1 MIEGSDGVLIEGGF
15 NNDGGVVGGLY
26 PGGLGSTNLIFESG
40 IVGGGS
46 KTMSRQR
53 RKVSKRLRKMTKKAM
68 KSMKEIRKKRLKQ
81 KKKHSKFH
89 KQIISSIESN
99 KPISSDSFKDL
110 SPSVRKFLEGIETK
124 SNTLQFS
131 DYKGKNLI
139 KKGKSRTRGGNHHET
154 TRKKKKKRSKKR
166 GGNWKDKK
174 TRKRK

>member
-1 MIEGSDGVLIEGGF
+1 MIPGSDIGLNVCGF
-15 NNDGGVVGGLY
+15 NQVGGVVEGGS
-26 PGGLGSTNLIFESG
+26 PMGLGSTELSCSSG
-40 IVGGGS
+40 MVGGGS

-53 RKVSKRLRKMTKKAM
+53 RKVSKRLKKMTRRAV
-68 KSMKEIRKKRLKQ
+68 KSMKNIRKKRLKH

-89 KQIISSIESN
+89 KQIIDSIESN

-154 TRKKKKKRSKKR
+154 TRKKKRSKKR
-166 GGNWKDKK
+166 GGNCKDKK
-174 TRKRK
+174 TRRRK

>member
-1 MIEGSDGVLIEGGF
+1 MIEGSDGILIEGGF
-15 NNDGGVVGGLY
+15 NNDGGVVGGTN
-26 PGGLGSTNLIFESG
+26 PGGLGSTELRFESG

-154 TRKKKKKRSKKR
+154 TRKKKRSKKR